1 MSFKAHVVTAMEAAN
16 PDSGS
21 SLVPMLFIGLALTL
35 ARMIIAPALS

>member
-1 MSFKAHVVTAMEAAN
+1 MSFKAHLVTAMEAAN
-16 PDSGS
+16 PDSG